1 MAMSNEFGRPSGTD
15 LDPLEAEVIEAG
27 RAGWEAGRGGWE
39 AGRAGWEVLGPSPV
53 FCLLEAES
61 VD

>member
-27 RAGWEAGRGGWE
+27 RAGWE
-39 AGRAGWEVLGPSPV
+39 VLGPSPV